1 MLRKQAINSLL
12 IRTITMELTLY
23 CGGDSPEFARV
34 KNILKGANGR
44 PIGVANDKPILDSRI
59 YEVEYLNGYAK

>member
-1 MLRKQAINSLL
+1 
-12 IRTITMELTLY
+12 MELTLY
-23 CGGDSPEFARV
+23 RGGDSPEFARV
-34 KNILKGANGR
+34 KNIMKGANGR